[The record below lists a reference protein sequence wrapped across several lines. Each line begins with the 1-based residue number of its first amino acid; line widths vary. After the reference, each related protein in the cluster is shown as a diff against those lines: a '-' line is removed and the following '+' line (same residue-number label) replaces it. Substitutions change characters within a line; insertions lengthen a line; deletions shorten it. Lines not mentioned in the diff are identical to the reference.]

1 MGEGRETC
9 KKMGITDRNKV
20 DEPAACNTLSAARYD
35 FAFMVR
41 IQCTPGTH
49 FVQPDIILTRS
60 NFCRYAG
67 STGAQR
73 NRPGGRLLSTPCRI
87 LRNLSAL
94 SCTCVCACVRACV
107 CQSCVS
113 LSHTL
118 SFSLSF
124 FLSLHTHTHLYTNTY
139 IGTHV
144 PTYLPTYVHAY
155 IRTYMHACT
164 YVYMYMYTLLG

>member
-20 DEPAACNTLSAARYD
+20 DEPAACNTLSAARYH

-41 IQCTPGTH
+41 IQCTPGPF

-73 NRPGGRLLSTPCRI
+73 NRPGGRLLSTALTRPSARVEVAFETRRI
-87 LRNLSAL
+87 DFIFNETIL
-94 SCTCVCACVRACV
+94 CVRMCVRARKA
-107 CQSCVS
+107 VS
-113 LSHTL
+113 VRV
-118 SFSLSF
+118 
-124 FLSLHTHTHLYTNTY
+124 LYTTRERE
-139 IGTHV
+139 GGAGLQETRKGR
-144 PTYLPTYVHAY
+144 LAW
-155 IRTYMHACT
+155 
-164 YVYMYMYTLLG
+164 